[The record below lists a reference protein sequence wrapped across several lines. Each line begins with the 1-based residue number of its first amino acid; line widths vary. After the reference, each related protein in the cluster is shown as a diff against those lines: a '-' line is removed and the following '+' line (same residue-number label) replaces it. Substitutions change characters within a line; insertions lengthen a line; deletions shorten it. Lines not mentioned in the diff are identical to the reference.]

1 MKVAAYQAPLDVCRS
16 PNVVAHIRAQVDRC
30 ESAGV
35 ELLCC
40 PEAVL
45 GGLADYADDP
55 ERIAIDVESGELAR
69 VLAPLASETVTMV
82 IGFTERD
89 PAGDLYNSAAVFQ
102 RGAVAGVYRKHHPA
116 INRSVYRA
124 GSATPLFTAGGVAF
138 GIIICLDSQFD
149 EPAAALVALGAKALL
164 VPTNNGL
171 PSEKGGAGLIADS
184 RACDARLAVARGV
197 YVIRADVAGAHA
209 GLTSHGSSAITAPNG
224 SVVATATPFEETLI
238 IASLESVAPLDMLD
252 TSGYVLPP

>member
-1 MKVAAYQAPLDVCRS
+1 MKVAAYQAPLEVCRS
-16 PNVVAHIRAQVDRC
+16 PNVIAYLRAQVDRC
-30 ESAGV
+30 ESASV

-55 ERIAIDVESGELAR
+55 ERIVIDVERGELAR
-69 VLAPLASETVTMV
+69 TLAPLASETVTTV

-89 PAGDLYNSAAVFQ
+89 GAGHLYNSAAVFQ

-124 GSATPLFTAGGVAF
+124 GSATSVFAAGCLTFGV
-138 GIIICLDSQFD
+138 IICLDSQFA

-171 PSEKGGAGLIADS
+171 PPGKGGVGLIADS
-184 RACDARLAVARGV
+184 RACDARLAVTHGIH
-197 YVIRADVAGAHA
+197 VIRADVTGAHA
-209 GLTSHGSSAITAPNG
+209 GLTSHGSSAITAPDG
-224 SVVATATPFEETLI
+224 SVVALAAPFEEALV
-238 IASLESVAPLDMLD
+238 IASLSQVALLD
-252 TSGYVLPP
+252 TIDTCAWVHPP